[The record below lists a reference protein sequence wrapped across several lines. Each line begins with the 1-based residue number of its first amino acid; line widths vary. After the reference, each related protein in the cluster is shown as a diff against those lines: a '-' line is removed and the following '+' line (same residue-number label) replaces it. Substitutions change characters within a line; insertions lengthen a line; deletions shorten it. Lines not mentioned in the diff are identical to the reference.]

1 VSRLIDNDQIEV
13 NTFAGSIEYMS
24 PEVKDYDTYSYNT
37 DCWSLGCVLYELI
50 TLEKFYDKGIKEN
63 DYIQN
68 EIKTLK
74 TSLLFK
80 NLLSMM
86 LQVNRENR
94 VESYQI
100 RLHRGSDSI

>member
-50 TLEKFYDKGIKEN
+50 TLEKFYKGIKEN

-68 EIKTLK
+68 EIGRLD
-74 TSLLFK
+74 TSYLFK
-80 NLLSMM
+80 KLLSMM

-94 VESYQI
+94 VESYQLKRI
-100 RLHRGSDSI
+100 IGG

>member
-1 VSRLIDNDQIEV
+1 MSRLIDNDQIEV

-24 PEVKDYDTYSYNT
+24 PEVMKYDTYSYNT